1 MIAFAD
7 ASAVVKLY
15 ADEHGHHAV
24 RRLRAMAVS
33 QLTRVEVPAALW
45 RKHRMGE
52 LGAPE
57 ARVLTAAFEA
67 DWHGTDDEPPRF
79 SAVTLTQAILDDAA
93 HLCAVHGLRAYD
105 AVQLSSALAARR
117 ADPSCSTF
125 AVVDGTLRSAASAEG
140 FATDLAG

>member
-1 MIAFAD
+1 M
-7 ASAVVKLY
+7 
-15 ADEHGHHAV
+15 E
-24 RRLRAMAVS
+24 
-33 QLTRVEVPAALW
+33 LT
-45 RKHRMGE
+45 
-52 LGAPE
+52 
-57 ARVLTAAFEA
+57 TS
-67 DWHGTDDEPPRF
+67 PPRF

-117 ADPSCSTF
+117 ADPSCATF